1 MKSTLGP
8 LVRIYPNTWLYGKA
22 KRCDF
27 GVDSTLK
34 KVVDETLEDTIE
46 GNTGNECVILA
57 TVNDNISV
65 DINDV
70 ADGSFLNTS
79 PKKSLLMSKEEA
91 PQLVWMLASPTPIK
105 SETSPMTVETNR
117 RCEVGNC

>member
-1 MKSTLGP
+1 M
-8 LVRIYPNTWLYGKA
+8 RIYPSTWLYGKA
-22 KRCDF
+22 KRYDF
-27 GVDSTLK
+27 GVDSTRK
-34 KVVDETLEDTIE
+34 KLVDETIEDTIE
-46 GNTGNECVILA
+46 GNTGNECVILV

-65 DINDV
+65 DINDI

-91 PQLVWMLASPTPIK
+91 PQLLWMLASPTPIK
-105 SETSPMTVETNR
+105 SETYPMTVETNR